1 MLTIRNFSFFEVGAE
16 DATAAG
22 AAEDVGLVIKLKLPV
37 GAGADAG
44 AGAGLGAGAGAGADP
59 LELPRM
65 ASRLFK

>member
-1 MLTIRNFSFFEVGAE
+1 VLTIRNFSFLEVGAE
-16 DATAAG
+16 EATAAG

-37 GAGADAG
+37 AGADAG

>member
-1 MLTIRNFSFFEVGAE
+1 VGAE
-16 DATAAG
+16 EATAAG

-37 GAGADAG
+37 AGADAG